1 MMTKML
7 IDLQFFIFLV
17 LIFVIGYGV
26 STASIMYPQ
35 KFESFSKSSDVVSYT
50 NYFSLYSDNRP
61 GPHIERLQ
69 SVLNGN
75 STW

>member
-26 STASIMYPQ
+26 STASIMNPQ
-35 KFESFSKSSDVVSYT
+35 KFESFTKSSGTVSR
-50 NYFSLYSDNRP
+50 FDF
-61 GPHIERLQ
+61 
-69 SVLNGN
+69 
-75 STW
+75 